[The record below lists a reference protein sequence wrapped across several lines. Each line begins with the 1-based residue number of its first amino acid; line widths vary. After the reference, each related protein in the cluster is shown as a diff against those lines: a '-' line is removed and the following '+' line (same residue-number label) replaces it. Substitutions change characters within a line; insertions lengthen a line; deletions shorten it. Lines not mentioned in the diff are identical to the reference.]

1 MEENV
6 ALKLRVSGVVQGVGF
21 RPFVYRIAVKNGI
34 KGYVKNLGGS
44 EVEIHVEGSL
54 LNILNFIR
62 DLVIEKPPPAEI
74 EILEIE
80 ESKPKVFKEFSI
92 LKSGKNPKMF
102 SMIPP
107 DIGICDDCLR
117 EILDRNSRWYMYPF
131 NSCAWCGPRFS
142 MIEKIPYDR
151 ENTSMRDFPL
161 CEECLSE
168 YRDPGNIRR
177 FHAQGIS
184 CPKCGPKVWLV
195 NNSGELVETEDPI
208 KFAAKLID
216 EGYIVAIKGLGGFHI
231 AALATNDEV
240 VLTLRERKR
249 RPQKP
254 FALMA
259 LNIDVVKKIAYVPR
273 EAEELLLSP
282 QKPIVL
288 LPKRE
293 NTPISEY
300 VAPGLSTIGVMLP
313 YTGLHYILLMY
324 TKDKY
329 LIMTSGNPK
338 GKPMCITNECAL
350 NKLSKYVDYILLH
363 NRRIVNRVDDSV
375 VRLTLGKPTFLRR
388 SRGYAPKWFTLPI
401 EVKNPIVAFGAE
413 LATAGAILI
422 KNRAILTQYIG
433 DVDDY
438 ETLEYMD
445 EALKFLCRTYRVN
458 LNEAVYVSDL
468 HPYYAT
474 TRLAEEYADK
484 YGSVHL
490 RVQHHHAHIVSVMAE
505 NYMKP
510 HEEIVGIA
518 IDGVGYGIDGKIWGG
533 EVLITSY
540 KGFRRFGH
548 LKYQLMPG
556 GDLAT
561 KYPIR
566 MLIGI
571 LYSIFDEEEILRFLS
586 KTNLVNKL
594 KYGTRELRAIL
605 YQLKSRTAPETSSIG
620 RFLDATSALLGI
632 CFERTYEGEPA
643 MKLEAYAKEPEGNS
657 ELEAKII
664 QEKGE
669 FIIDTSD
676 LMLNMIE
683 KLEEGIDKRVLAYHV
698 QYALGEALGKVAVKA
713 VKTYSTKPIIAVSGG
728 AAVNDIILK
737 AIVDVAKENDIEV
750 FVNRKVP
757 PGDGGIAL
765 GQVAIVAY
773 SFAYEES

>member
-44 EVEIHVEGSL
+44 EVEIHAEGSL
-54 LNILNFIR
+54 LNILSFIR
-62 DLVIEKPPPAEI
+62 DLVVEKPPPAEI

-142 MIEKIPYDR
+142 IIEKIPYDR

-168 YRDPGNIRR
+168 YRDPENIRR

-195 NNSGELVETEDPI
+195 DNSGELVETDDPI

-259 LNIDVVKKIAYVPR
+259 LNIDVVRKIAYVPR

-329 LIMTSGNPK
+329 LIMT
-338 GKPMCITNECAL
+338 
-350 NKLSKYVDYILLH
+350 
-363 NRRIVNRVDDSV
+363 
-375 VRLTLGKPTFLRR
+375 
-388 SRGYAPKWFTLPI
+388 
-401 EVKNPIVAFGAE
+401 
-413 LATAGAILI
+413 
-422 KNRAILTQYIG
+422 
-433 DVDDY
+433 
-438 ETLEYMD
+438 
-445 EALKFLCRTYRVN
+445 
-458 LNEAVYVSDL
+458 
-468 HPYYAT
+468 
-474 TRLAEEYADK
+474 
-484 YGSVHL
+484 
-490 RVQHHHAHIVSVMAE
+490 
-505 NYMKP
+505 
-510 HEEIVGIA
+510 
-518 IDGVGYGIDGKIWGG
+518 
-533 EVLITSY
+533 
-540 KGFRRFGH
+540 
-548 LKYQLMPG
+548 
-556 GDLAT
+556 
-561 KYPIR
+561 
-566 MLIGI
+566 
-571 LYSIFDEEEILRFLS
+571 
-586 KTNLVNKL
+586 
-594 KYGTRELRAIL
+594 
-605 YQLKSRTAPETSSIG
+605 
-620 RFLDATSALLGI
+620 
-632 CFERTYEGEPA
+632 
-643 MKLEAYAKEPEGNS
+643 
-657 ELEAKII
+657 
-664 QEKGE
+664 
-669 FIIDTSD
+669 
-676 LMLNMIE
+676 
-683 KLEEGIDKRVLAYHV
+683 
-698 QYALGEALGKVAVKA
+698 
-713 VKTYSTKPIIAVSGG
+713 
-728 AAVNDIILK
+728 
-737 AIVDVAKENDIEV
+737 
-750 FVNRKVP
+750 
-757 PGDGGIAL
+757 
-765 GQVAIVAY
+765 
-773 SFAYEES
+773 